1 MSWAILT
8 LTLANLEKAQEER
21 SLTQEEWEFKKYL
34 KTKSMGIAA
43 IQKSRARQHSR
54 LTWIRKGDT
63 NTCFFQLH
71 ANMRKKKSFI
81 ATPNGDSGP
90 VISQENKSALAF
102 NHFSNLMGSPS
113 IRTRAINWEELGYE
127 HHDLE
132 DLDAPFTSQEIE
144 AIIKDMPSEKAPGP
158 DGFIG
163 CFYKKCWSVIKDDV
177 IRRS

>member
-1 MSWAILT
+1 
-8 LTLANLEKAQEER
+8 
-21 SLTQEEWEFKKYL
+21 
-34 KTKSMGIAA
+34 MGIAA

-54 LTWIRKGDT
+54 LTWIQKGDT

-81 ATPNGDSGP
+81 ATLNGDSGP
-90 VISQENKSALAF
+90 VISRENKSALAF

-177 IRRS
+177 IQAIMSFSITKHRNYT